1 MSRRRHSIIG
11 GNACDTAAKRSKV
24 AGGGGGRRGVA
35 CLIID
40 PQNDFH
46 SGGSLAVPGADAARG
61 EDTSVAAVAKDV
73 CCMVLA
79 AILCRI
85 VRVVLS

>member
-24 AGGGGGRRGVA
+24 AGGGGDRRGVA

-40 PQNDFH
+40 PQNEFH
-46 SGGSLAVPGADAARG
+46 SGGSLAVPGADAVSGHSLRR
-61 EDTSVAAVAKDV
+61 TPFRPLQHPL
-73 CCMVLA
+73 VL
-79 AILCRI
+79 LP
-85 VRVVLS
+85 